1 MRIYLNNDNYIVS
14 FIFLL
19 CLLLSNKIVIAD
31 SEAESL
37 YQSGLHLFDN
47 AKFEN
52 SIENLENAIEL
63 RPDVAKYHHI
73 LAKSYGRLAEES
85 GWLKAIKLAKE
96 TLRHLEL
103 AAELD
108 PKNTEILS
116 DLMKYYQEAP
126 IFLGG
131 STKKANK
138 INEKIRD
145 IECVKVTDTHTS
157 SNSYTTQITSKDIE
171 CANYKG

>member
-52 SIENLENAIEL
+52 SIGKLENAIEL

-73 LAKSYGRLAEES
+73 LAKSYGRLAEDS
-85 GWLKAIKLAKE
+85 GWLKAIRLAKE
-96 TLRHLEL
+96 TLKHLEL

-108 PKNTEILS
+108 PKDTEILS

-138 INEKIRD
+138 INEKIKD

-157 SNSYTTQITSKDIE
+157 SNSYTTQITSKNIE

>member
-1 MRIYLNNDNYIVS
+1 MRIYLNNDNYIVA

-52 SIENLENAIEL
+52 SIEKLENAIEL

-171 CANYKG
+171 CANY

>member
-52 SIENLENAIEL
+52 SIGKLENAIEL

-138 INEKIRD
+138 INEKIKD

>member
-1 MRIYLNNDNYIVS
+1 MRIYLKNDNCIVS

-19 CLLLSNKIVIAD
+19 CLLLSIKIVIAD

-52 SIENLENAIEL
+52 SIGKLENAIEL

-138 INEKIRD
+138 INEKIKD

-157 SNSYTTQITSKDIE
+157 SNSYTTQITSKNIE

>member
-1 MRIYLNNDNYIVS
+1 MRIYLKNDNCIVS

-52 SIENLENAIEL
+52 SIEKLENAIEL

-138 INEKIRD
+138 INEKIKD
-145 IECVKVTDTHTS
+145 IECVKVTDTRTS
-157 SNSYTTQITSKDIE
+157 SNPYTTQITSKDIE

>member
-1 MRIYLNNDNYIVS
+1 MRIYLNNDNYAVS

-19 CLLLSNKIVIAD
+19 CLLLSNKIVIAN

-52 SIENLENAIEL
+52 SIEKLENAIEL

-138 INEKIRD
+138 INEKIKD

-157 SNSYTTQITSKDIE
+157 SSSYTTQITSKDIE

>member
-1 MRIYLNNDNYIVS
+1 MRIYLKNDNCIVS

-52 SIENLENAIEL
+52 SIEKLENAIEL

-116 DLMKYYQEAP
+116 DLMKYYQEDP

-138 INEKIRD
+138 INEKIKD

-171 CANYKG
+171 CATYKG

>member
-1 MRIYLNNDNYIVS
+1 
-14 FIFLL
+14 
-19 CLLLSNKIVIAD
+19 LSNKIVIAD

-37 YQSGLHLFDN
+37 YQSSLHLFDN

-52 SIENLENAIEL
+52 SIEKLENAIEL

-138 INEKIRD
+138 INEKI
-145 IECVKVTDTHTS
+145 
-157 SNSYTTQITSKDIE
+157 KDIE
-171 CANYKG
+171 CTKVTDKRTSPNSDITQIASKNIECTN

>member
-19 CLLLSNKIVIAD
+19 CLLLSNKIVVAD

-52 SIENLENAIEL
+52 SIEKLENAIEL

-138 INEKIRD
+138 INEKI
-145 IECVKVTDTHTS
+145 
-157 SNSYTTQITSKDIE
+157 KDIE
-171 CANYKG
+171 CAKVADKRTSSNSSIYENCLKRQRMH

>member
-1 MRIYLNNDNYIVS
+1 MRIYLKNDNCIVS

-47 AKFEN
+47 EKFEI
-52 SIENLENAIEL
+52 SIEKLENAVEL

-73 LAKSYGRLAEES
+73 LAKSYGRLAEDS
-85 GWLKAIKLAKE
+85 GWLKAIRLAKE
-96 TLRHLEL
+96 TLKHLEL

-108 PKNTEILS
+108 PKDTEILS

-138 INEKIRD
+138 INEKIKN
-145 IECVKVTDTHTS
+145 IECTEVTGRRNS
-157 SNSYTTQITSKDIE
+157 SNSSICKLP
-171 CANYKG
+171 

>member
-52 SIENLENAIEL
+52 SIEKLENAIEL

-145 IECVKVTDTHTS
+145 IECVKVTDTHKS

-171 CANYKG
+171 CVNYKG